1 MGKRTWLTAWIVIG
15 ALALSGGVPRGAA
28 AFDAEGEF
36 ANGTGV
42 VGLQI
47 GGGAQ
52 NNVENHEFISGISFL
67 DFTPRL
73 SYLPFEPFGSGWLRS
88 AVEPGLEGWFQ
99 YYLTPDTATAEGLKA
114 AIRHH
119 FIGLGPL
126 VPYLEATAGAGATN
140 LRVREIRSTFTFV
153 LEGGAGVSYFVVPGV
168 AINLGYSFQH
178 VSNGNTSKPN
188 RGVNSNSGVLG
199 VSYFFH

>member
-1 MGKRTWLTAWIVIG
+1 MG
-15 ALALSGGVPRGAA
+15 ALALSDGVPRGAA
-28 AFDAEGEF
+28 AFDAEREF
-36 ANGTGV
+36 AEGTGV

-114 AIRHH
+114 AVRYH

-140 LRVREIRSTFTFV
+140 LRVHEIRSTFTFV
-153 LEGGAGVSYFVVPGV
+153 LEAGAGVSYFVVPGV
-168 AINLGYSFQH
+168 AINLGYRFQH

-188 RGVNSNSGVLG
+188 RGFNSNSGVLG